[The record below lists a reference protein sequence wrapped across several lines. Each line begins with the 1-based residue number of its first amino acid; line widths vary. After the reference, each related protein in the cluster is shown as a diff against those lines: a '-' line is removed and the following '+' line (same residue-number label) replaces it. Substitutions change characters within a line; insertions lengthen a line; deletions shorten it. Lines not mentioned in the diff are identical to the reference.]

1 MLYMFLVYDLPMNIF
16 KKKSAVT
23 FKSLFRLN
31 KIALVL
37 HLASGSLMLI
47 LVAALGV
54 DASYNITVNYLSFN
68 EVTQTL
74 EPATR
79 VLWTINFAW
88 LVASFMFMSAIA
100 HAIILTVYK
109 KKYVED
115 LKLGINKARWIEY
128 SISASTM
135 MVAIALLSGMQDL
148 ASLVMIF
155 GLVAG
160 MNLMGLVMEVVNAD
174 KKEVSWLS
182 FIIGCGAGV
191 VPWIAFGIYVWAANA
206 YSVNGVPGFVYG
218 IYASIFVFFNCFA
231 INMYLQYKK
240 IGPWK
245 DYLYG
250 EKVYIILSL
259 VAKSALAWQVYAGV
273 FQP

>member
-1 MLYMFLVYDLPMNIF
+1 M
-16 KKKSAVT
+16 T
-23 FKSLFRLN
+23 LN
-31 KIALVL
+31 KSKLISMKSIIKLNTVAMCL
-37 HLASGSLMLI
+37 HLVQGVAMVW

-54 DASYNITVNYLSFN
+54 SKSYDVTVNYLSFN
-68 EVTQTL
+68 TASQAL

-79 VLWTINFAW
+79 VIFSVNFAW
-88 LVASFMFMSAIA
+88 LVASFMFMSAAA
-100 HAIILTVYK
+100 HAIIITVYR
-109 KKYVED
+109 KKYVSD
-115 LKLGINKARWIEY
+115 LKIGINKARWIEY

-135 MVAIALLSGMQDL
+135 MVAIALLSGMTDL

-155 GLVAG
+155 GLVAI
-160 MNLMGLVMEVVNAD
+160 MNLTGLVMEVVNSGQ
-174 KKEVSWLS
+174 KKVSWIS
-182 FIIGCGAGV
+182 FVVGCLAGI
-191 VPWIAFGIYVWAANA
+191 VPWVAFGIYVWAANN

-218 IYASIFVFFNCFA
+218 IYVSIFLFFNCFA

-245 DYLYG
+245 NYLYG

>member
-1 MLYMFLVYDLPMNIF
+1 MKLFN
-16 KKKSAVT
+16 KSKAT
-23 FKSLFRLN
+23 KIQIKSLIKLN

-37 HLASGSLMLI
+37 HLVQGLLMLG
-47 LVAALGV
+47 LVKLVGV
-54 DASYNITVNYLSFN
+54 DASYPVTVNYLSFN
-68 EVTQTL
+68 PVTEALQ
-74 EPATR
+74 PAS
-79 VLWTINFAW
+79 TILFNVNFAW
-88 LVASFMFMSAIA
+88 LVASFMFMSALA
-100 HAIILTVYK
+100 HLSIVTWYK
-109 KKYVED
+109 KTYVSD
-115 LKLGINKARWIEY
+115 LEKGINKARWIEY

-155 GLVAG
+155 ALVAG
-160 MNLMGLVMEVVNAD
+160 MNLMGLVMEVVNAG
-174 KKEVSWLS
+174 KKQPSWLS
-182 FIIGCGAGV
+182 FVIGCALGI

-206 YSVNGVPGFVYG
+206 YSINGVPGFVYA
-218 IYASIFVFFNCFA
+218 IYVSIFIFFNIFA

-240 IGPWK
+240 IGKWA

-259 VAKSALAWQVYAGV
+259 LAKSALAWQVYAGV

>member
-1 MLYMFLVYDLPMNIF
+1 MTIH
-16 KKKSAVT
+16 KSKT
-23 FKSLFRLN
+23 TSIRSIIKLN
-31 KIALVL
+31 TVAMWL
-37 HLASGSLMLI
+37 HLVQGIAMVW
-47 LVAALGV
+47 LVSALGV
-54 DASYNITVNYLSFN
+54 SKSYDVTVNYLSFN
-68 EVTQTL
+68 TATQAL

-79 VLWTINFAW
+79 VIFSINYAW

-100 HAIILTVYK
+100 HAIIIGVYR
-109 KKYVED
+109 KKYVSD
-115 LKLGINKARWIEY
+115 LKLGINKARWVEY

-135 MVAIALLSGMQDL
+135 MVAIALLSGMTDL
-148 ASLVMIF
+148 ASLIMIF
-155 GLVAG
+155 GLVAI
-160 MNLMGLVMEVVNAD
+160 MNLMGLVMEVVNSGQN
-174 KKEVSWLS
+174 KVSWLS
-182 FIIGCGAGV
+182 YIIGCGAGII
-191 VPWIAFGIYVWAANA
+191 PWLAFGIYVWAANN

-218 IYASIFVFFNCFA
+218 IYASIFLFFNCFA

-245 DYLYG
+245 NYLYG

>member
-1 MLYMFLVYDLPMNIF
+1 MTI
-16 KKKSAVT
+16 KKGKTIS
-23 FKSLFRLN
+23 FKSIIKLN
-31 KIALVL
+31 TVAMCL
-37 HLASGSLMLI
+37 HFIQGVAMVW

-54 DASYNITVNYLSFN
+54 DTSYDVTVNYLSFN
-68 EVTQTL
+68 TATQTL

-79 VLWTINFAW
+79 VIFSINFAW

-100 HAIILTVYK
+100 HAIIISLYR
-109 KKYVED
+109 KKYIAD
-115 LKLGINKARWIEY
+115 LKIGINKARWIEY

-135 MVAIALLSGMQDL
+135 MVAIALISGMNDL

-155 GLVAG
+155 GLVAI
-160 MNLMGLVMEVVNAD
+160 MNLTGLIMEVVNSGQ
-174 KKEVSWLS
+174 KKVGWIS
-182 FIIGCGAGV
+182 FVVGCIAGV
-191 VPWIAFGIYVWAANA
+191 IPWVAFGIYVWAANN

-218 IYASIFVFFNCFA
+218 IYASIFLFFNCFA

-240 IGPWK
+240 VGPWK
-245 DYLYG
+245 NYLYG